1 MREIIHIQA
10 GSLPNYAGTHYWNTQ
25 ESYFTYD
32 DDHVSVADFSISF
45 KEGRDTHKEPT
56 LCPRL
61 LAFDHKS
68 NFGTLTKDPPV
79 RVEEARNSQATWDG
93 DVIHREQEQIAQSEY
108 HSLLEHEDGLDSV
121 EEGKVFDTKIRYWS
135 DYSRVS
141 FDPKS
146 IQAVPD
152 AFETVESNWSA
163 SQEIFRRYDED
174 TELMEGSLRLLI
186 EDCHNFQGVQMI
198 QDVPTFGG
206 FSHSLLTAFRDEYP
220 KATILS
226 FACLSNIAPNDV
238 NLGNSLQIKQVLN
251 DGLSMR
257 SLGELCDLTAPIL
270 PPPCWERG
278 SWFSGHRI
286 DHKSLYQSSAV
297 LSSHLETAT
306 LPLRL
311 RGSIENLQSFIGHLN
326 WRQSSPFAVLGG
338 TLYSQG
344 SLIADDFQDIASLS
358 LHSNGD
364 HTSFAR
370 RDVYRGFSQEDLAAF
385 NTWNES
391 HALREPIF
399 RWDHLPSYPIPTS
412 FPSIFPG
419 PRPKALKMMSS
430 LSTSPSI
437 AGSLS
442 SFASFV
448 ESMAKRR
455 DRALSAVGLEEDE
468 VRELAN
474 ALWGLVDGYGEN
486 EDGDGHSSENLG
498 EDEE

>member
-1 MREIIHIQA
+1 MREIIYIQA
-10 GSLPNYAGTHYWNTQ
+10 GSIPNYAGTHYWNTQ

-32 DDHVSVADFSISF
+32 EDHVSVADFSISF
-45 KEGRDTHKEPT
+45 KEGRDIHKEPT

-68 NFGTLTKDPPV
+68 NFGTLTKYSPV
-79 RVEEARNSQATWDG
+79 PVEEARNSQATWHG
-93 DVIHREQEQIAQSEY
+93 DVIHREQEQIPQSEY
-108 HSLLEHEDGLDSV
+108 HSLLEHEDDPGDV
-121 EEGKVFDTKIRYWS
+121 EEKAIDTKIRYWS
-135 DYSRVS
+135 DFSRVS

-174 TELMEGSLRLLI
+174 TELMEGPLRLLI
-186 EDCHNFQGVQMI
+186 EDCHNFQGMQMI
-198 QDVPTFGG
+198 QDMSTFGG
-206 FSHSLLTAFRDEYP
+206 FSSSFLTAFRDEYP

-238 NLGNSLQIKQVLN
+238 NLENSSQIKQVLN
-251 DGLSMR
+251 DSLSMR
-257 SLGELCDLTAPIL
+257 SLSELCDLTAPIL
-270 PPPCWERG
+270 PPPRWEKG

-286 DHKSLYQSSAV
+286 DHESLYQFSAI
-297 LSSHLETAT
+297 LSAHMETAT

-311 RGSIENLQSFIGHLN
+311 RGSSEDLQSFIAHLN

-344 SLIADDFQDIASLS
+344 SLTADDFQEIASLS

-364 HTSFAR
+364 YTPFAR
-370 RDVYRGFSQEDLAAF
+370 RDVYRGLSREDLAAF
-385 NTWNES
+385 NTWDETR
-391 HALREPIF
+391 ALRDPFF
-399 RWDHLPSYPIPTS
+399 RWEHLPSYPILTS

-419 PRPKALKMMSS
+419 PRPKTLKMMSS

-442 SFASFV
+442 NFASFV
-448 ESMAKRR
+448 ESAAKRR
-455 DRALSAVGLEEDE
+455 DSALSAMGLEDDE

-486 EDGDGHSSENLG
+486 EDGGGHPSENLG